1 MLEWDEGFLDTR
13 MGVKL
18 SNSRFSLMLV
28 PEQGRI
34 RSLQVSSTA
43 LFVSSFMLFCFLV
56 VGLWGGWQFYQ
67 GEQKDKQIAALKN
80 QMQVAQSRFDEQTG
94 EMQSRIEADR
104 RQMAVYARNVGTIQA
119 RLARLDALGSKLV
132 DHASLDSAEFNFG
145 LQPAFGGPRLVS
157 SDVVLEGL
165 DLSIERLGTRLA
177 DLDVQLAAVDYL
189 MEQKRGEQA
198 ARPHAWPSEH
208 GWLSSNYGMRAD
220 PFTGERARHN
230 GVDIANRFGAPVL
243 SASRGIVTF
252 AGKMKDFGHMVE
264 VDHGYGYITR
274 YGHMSALAVQA
285 GDEVEDGQ
293 MVGRIGSSGR
303 STGPHLHYEVHRFGR
318 HMNPAKYLPRG

>member
-1 MLEWDEGFLDTR
+1 M
-13 MGVKL
+13 
-18 SNSRFSLMLV
+18 SNSNFSLMLV
-28 PEQGRI
+28 PEKGRV

-43 LFVSSFMLFCFLV
+43 LFVSSFMLFCFLA
-56 VGLWGGWQFYQ
+56 VGVWGGWQFYL
-67 GEQKDKQIAALKN
+67 GEQKEKQIAALKN

-94 EMQSRIEADR
+94 EMQSHIEADR

-157 SDVVLEGL
+157 SDVALEGL

-189 MEQKRGEQA
+189 MEQKREEQA

-252 AGKMKDFGHMVE
+252 AGKMKDFGHLVE
-264 VDHGYGYITR
+264 VDHGYGYTTR

-293 MVGRIGSSGR
+293 VIGRIGSSGR
-303 STGPHLHYEVHRFGR
+303 STGPHLHYEVFRFGR
-318 HMNPAKYLPRG
+318 HMNPGKFLPRG

>member
-1 MLEWDEGFLDTR
+1 MDLFRPTTYW
-13 MGVKL
+13 GVKL

-34 RSLQVSSTA
+34 RSLRVSSAA
-43 LFVSSFMLFCFLV
+43 LVVSSLMLLCFLAV
-56 VGLWGGWQFYQ
+56 SVWGGWQFYQ
-67 GEQKDKQIAALKN
+67 AEQKEKQIAALRN
-80 QMQVAQSRFDEQTG
+80 QMQMTQSRFDEQTG
-94 EMQSRIEADR
+94 ELQSRIEEDR
-104 RQMAVYARNVGTIQA
+104 RKMAVYARNIGMIQA

-132 DHASLDSAEFNFG
+132 DHASLDGAEFNFG
-145 LQPAFGGPRLVS
+145 LQPAFGGPRLAT
-157 SDVVLEGL
+157 SDVALEGL
-165 DLSIERLGTRLA
+165 DLSIDRLDARLA

-189 MEQKRGEQA
+189 MEQKREEQA
-198 ARPHAWPSEH
+198 ARPHAWPTEH
-208 GWLSSNYGMRAD
+208 GWLSSNYGIRAD

-264 VDHGYGYITR
+264 VDHGYGYVTR
-274 YGHMSALAVQA
+274 YGHMSALAVHA
-285 GDEVEDGQ
+285 GDEVGDGQ
-293 MVGRIGSSGR
+293 VIGRVGSSGR

-318 HMNPAKYLPRG
+318 HINPAKFLPRG

>member
-1 MLEWDEGFLDTR
+1 MDLFRSTTYW
-13 MGVKL
+13 GVKL

-34 RSLQVSSTA
+34 RSLRVSSAA
-43 LFVSSFMLFCFLV
+43 LVVSSFMLLCFLAV
-56 VGLWGGWQFYQ
+56 SMWGGWQFYQ
-67 GEQKDKQIAALKN
+67 AEQKEKQIAALKN
-80 QMQVAQSRFDEQTG
+80 QMQMTQSRFDEQTG
-94 EMQSRIEADR
+94 ELQSRIEEDR
-104 RQMAVYARNVGTIQA
+104 RKMAVYARNIGMIQA

-132 DHASLDSAEFNFG
+132 DHASLDGAEFNFG
-145 LQPAFGGPRLVS
+145 LQPAFGGPRLAT
-157 SDVVLEGL
+157 SDVALEGL
-165 DLSIERLGTRLA
+165 DLSIDRLDARLA

-189 MEQKRGEQA
+189 MEQKREEQA

-208 GWLSSNYGMRAD
+208 GWLSSNYGIRAD

-264 VDHGYGYITR
+264 VDHGYGYVTR
-274 YGHMSALAVQA
+274 YGHMSALAVHV
-285 GDEVEDGQ
+285 GDEVGDGQ
-293 MVGRIGSSGR
+293 MIGRVGSSGR

-318 HMNPAKYLPRG
+318 HMNPAKFLPRG